1 MNTPNPARFD
11 NVLSDLTAA
20 AGAAASDVDKQLM
33 LVKAQAELEDRRAAR
48 EEKARQD
55 ARSSESRMQLLTTLA
70 TVLGPVLAGM
80 VNRPAVPPEL
90 LAILAGGN
98 KGSSMEDIKA
108 MLEMQRTQA
117 TIQQEALVSGFKSV
131 MATKDELSAMMLEK
145 ALEMGGGDNDDSI
158 MGWLKDITKAAV
170 PALLNHKAEN
180 PTPALP
186 AQQSHTVPQAHAAGN
201 PPPAQ
206 QRPNVRGMPPVV
218 VVLKMMQQYRLGAF
232 PAKEQQRIVKA
243 NMVSVILQDPQ
254 LSDLLN
260 HADKTGADPVLNY
273 CKPYVAKDADLVAF
287 FTNGANQE
295 WTVRF
300 VEEILVPR
308 IQDEMEDEDDIVVE
322 GDEAA
327 AAPGNQS

>member
-11 NVLSDLTAA
+11 SVLSDLTAA
-20 AGAAASDVDKQLM
+20 QGAAASDVDKQLM

-48 EEKARQD
+48 EEKARLD
-55 ARSSESRMQLLTTLA
+55 ARASESRMQLLTTLA
-70 TVLGPVLAGM
+70 TVFGPVLAGM

-90 LAILAGGN
+90 LAIIASGN

-170 PALLNHKAEN
+170 PALLNHKAEQ
-180 PTPALP
+180 PAP
-186 AQQSHTVPQAHAAGN
+186 AIPGPQGASIPQAHAAGN
-201 PPPAQ
+201 PPPAT
-206 QRPNVRGMPPVV
+206 QRPNVRGMPPVL

-260 HADKTGADPVLNY
+260 HADKTGADPVLHY
-273 CKPYVAKDADLVAF
+273 CKPYVAKDPELVAF

-322 GDEAA
+322 GEEASA
-327 AAPGNQS
+327 SAGDQT